1 MKKQFFKAI
10 LVAALAA
17 ITAFSSSAFEL
28 EQVESAAEKET
39 LTEISALAEETE
51 QTDYAIDANGGSV
64 EIEFVYNEAIDP
76 AQPEVDLGKSSAA
89 CNGPRQ
95 DDDGNWYVT
104 ITGTGYAG
112 VVTVTYGEEIKTVH
126 LYGGKLSK
134 PGLNIYTG
142 TTEPMNI
149 GDLNG
154 TALIK
159 DGKLA
164 LSNVDAMP
172 IVEKDGKTGVDAK
185 KNEKNNYH
193 ILKNTDFEIERHLEF
208 SVDYLGKVQLLYL
221 YDSSEWVSYSQIAGV
236 WNQGAKEIDTWTHFN
251 NKTTTRKG
259 QCSACANNNK
269 NKGEHNNFSVGG
281 AREYNGVAFD
291 YELYLNNLN
300 MTPYYKATYMNSDGT
315 VLGTDYFLYDANG
328 NILTSYTPS
337 FSATPVIPDELN
349 GKIVSL
355 SGWTTEQGGKEA
367 MSLIELDNEDIVLYP
382 VFGEFAFDPMD
393 ASATTAKTYSLET
406 FAKANITIASADFDC
421 GYTDAAVAF
430 DQNANTITVTAKG
443 YAGVISVTLTD
454 TDGNTYPY
462 AIRLFG
468 GKLSKPGLNIYTGT
482 TEPMNIGDL
491 GGLISANKLTLT
503 NMSKMAVA
511 EKDGKLGTYVLES
524 RTQLIKKTG
533 FELERPIGIS
543 LDYIGNA
550 KYLMILDSNN
560 WKQYYTIFGDNGT
573 VRQITK
579 WTTASNK
586 ANGGICAICKNKS
599 ENFGVNGAG
608 NHDTF
613 YVGSNVAT
621 DVYFNNLNFTPYYK
635 ITYVNGETSTDVY
648 ALYDDNGALL
658 TAYTPDAETLG
669 AKYYTLSADSDVY
682 YSVSTPI
689 ALNHEDI
696 TIYAYTPD
704 ETQTIVNTMETSIRA
719 ATTEHSAGI
728 RFKSFVSEATMN
740 AASEFGYI
748 VAREDQL
755 LAKGTAE
762 DLMIDTVTASNKN
775 DFTGKT
781 ANGVKYIGAYNY
793 NAEKDIQIYTPNTDG
808 TVTFNG
814 VTVGL
819 NGEATIGGIK
829 YANRYAV
836 RFTTRPYVKIGD
848 TYYYGAC
855 KTSSL
860 AETAQKLIDNGKAG
874 DNLEAYEKII
884 AEAGKKA

>member
-1 MKKQFFKAI
+1 MQP
-10 LVAALAA
+10 
-17 ITAFSSSAFEL
+17 
-28 EQVESAAEKET
+28 
-39 LTEISALAEETE
+39 LT
-51 QTDYAIDANGGSV
+51 
-64 EIEFVYNEAIDP
+64 
-76 AQPEVDLGKSSAA
+76 
-89 CNGPRQ
+89 
-95 DDDGNWYVT
+95 
-104 ITGTGYAG
+104 
-112 VVTVTYGEEIKTVH
+112 
-126 LYGGKLSK
+126 
-134 PGLNIYTG
+134 
-142 TTEPMNI
+142 
-149 GDLNG
+149 
-154 TALIK
+154 
-159 DGKLA
+159 
-164 LSNVDAMP
+164 
-172 IVEKDGKTGVDAK
+172 
-185 KNEKNNYH
+185 
-193 ILKNTDFEIERHLEF
+193 
-208 SVDYLGKVQLLYL
+208 
-221 YDSSEWVSYSQIAGV
+221 
-236 WNQGAKEIDTWTHFN
+236 
-251 NKTTTRKG
+251 
-259 QCSACANNNK
+259 
-269 NKGEHNNFSVGG
+269 
-281 AREYNGVAFD
+281 
-291 YELYLNNLN
+291 
-300 MTPYYKATYMNSDGT
+300 
-315 VLGTDYFLYDANG
+315 
-328 NILTSYTPS
+328 
-337 FSATPVIPDELN
+337 
-349 GKIVSL
+349 
-355 SGWTTEQGGKEA
+355 
-367 MSLIELDNEDIVLYP
+367 
-382 VFGEFAFDPMD
+382 
-393 ASATTAKTYSLET
+393 
-406 FAKANITIASADFDC
+406 
-421 GYTDAAVAF
+421 AAVAF

-454 TDGNTYPY
+454 TAGNTYPY
-462 AIRLFG
+462 EIRLFG

-511 EKDGKLGTYVLES
+511 EKDGKLGVYVLDS
-524 RTQLIKKTG
+524 GAKLIKKTD
-533 FELERPIGIS
+533 FEIERPIDMS
-543 LDYIGNA
+543 FDYVGNTV
-550 KYLMILDSNN
+550 YLMVLDNGA
-560 WKQYYTIFGDNGT
+560 WKAFFTVFGDDGKHT
-573 VRQITK
+573 VQTFSQ
-579 WTTASNK
+579 WTLASNK
-586 ANGGICAICKNKS
+586 AKNGICGICKNNS
-599 ENFGVNGAG
+599 ENVGKNGA
-608 NHDTF
+608 NTHESF
-613 YVGSNVAT
+613 SVGSNNAS

-704 ETQTIVNTMETSIRA
+704 ETKTIVNTMETSIRT

-728 RFKSFVSEATMN
+728 RFKSFVSEAIMKD
-740 AASEFGYI
+740 ASEFGYI

-762 DLMIDTVTASNKN
+762 DLMIETVTASNKN